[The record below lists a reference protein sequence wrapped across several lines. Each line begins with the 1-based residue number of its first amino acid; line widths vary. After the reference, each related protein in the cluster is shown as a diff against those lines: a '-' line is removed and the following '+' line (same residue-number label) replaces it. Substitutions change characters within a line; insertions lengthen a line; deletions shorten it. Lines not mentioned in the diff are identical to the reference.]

1 MTEVAIKYIYR
12 SIVRYLNGDVELAE
26 ELAMTAEKLHD
37 REKKTWYKIGQVIPV
52 ETKEKIYKMV
62 G

>member
-26 ELAMTAEKLHD
+26 ELAMT
-37 REKKTWYKIGQVIPV
+37 
-52 ETKEKIYKMV
+52 
-62 G
+62 